1 MTKGKYTKAKAKA
14 NRKWDEANKER
25 KQYINQRSVA
35 KSFIRKKATLEDL
48 EALKELI
55 KEKETKLAKKD

>member
-1 MTKGKYTKAKAKA
+1 MTKGKYTKAKARA

-48 EALKELI
+48 EVLKKLI
-55 KEKETKLAKKD
+55 KDKEMVLTKKA

>member
-14 NRKWDEANKER
+14 NRKWDESNKER